1 MQKHVV
7 NASGNLDKRIL
18 LKGNTNNKIV
28 YLYYK
33 LDILSK
39 KSIAQSLSASIINGH
54 KLHMSNEI
62 AGEKN
67 VI

>member
-1 MQKHVV
+1 MVTITI
-7 NASGNLDKRIL
+7 NCIFEW
-18 LKGNTNNKIV
+18 
-28 YLYYK
+28 K

-39 KSIAQSLSASIINGH
+39 KSIAQSLSASIIKGH

-62 AGEKN
+62 VGEKN